1 MTHQIRNRMLASAA
15 ILAVPLVLAAQTFLW
30 APSVL
35 AASGDPDAAKKYETE
50 ADELIAKDDYKSGEI
65 ELKNAVKASPDDGR
79 LRLKLADLEIQMND
93 IDGAQIE
100 LKAARDHGG
109 DESKIVPTRFC
120 KTFRSVTISRTM

>member
-1 MTHQIRNRMLASAA
+1 MTQQFRIRMLASAA
-15 ILAVPLVLAAQTFLW
+15 IFAVPLVLGSQAALW
-30 APSVL
+30 APSAL
-35 AASGDPDAAKKYETE
+35 AATGDPDAAKKYETE
-50 ADELIAKDDYKSGEI
+50 ADQLIAKDDLKSGEI

-109 DESKIVPTRFC
+109 DES
-120 KTFRSVTISRTM
+120 